1 MPKYYLES
9 QSKRFVVDGT
19 SPKNA
24 ALHWLTV
31 IIGPIDHLTEAEQ
44 CDRIDRKL
52 SCLGETIYCKES
64 GWMPSDKSATKR
76 LTTKALIKIWAETR
90 TIEGES

>member
-9 QSKRFVVDGT
+9 QSKRFVVAGT

-52 SCLGETIYCKES
+52 SCLGAMIYVRRHGWLPNAEHSTQQLLTES
-64 GWMPSDKSATKR
+64 
-76 LTTKALIKIWAETR
+76 LIKIWAETR
-90 TIEGES
+90 TIEGEN